1 MVYNVKWHFSP
12 ICFLINLAVNYVKFV
27 FPGNKDLCDNG
38 NLLGKIW
45 EKELNLELKDNLQ
58 TR

>member
-1 MVYNVKWHFSP
+1 MW
-12 ICFLINLAVNYVKFV
+12 NLL
-27 FPGNKDLCDNG
+27 FPANKELCDNG
-38 NLLGKIW
+38 NLLGKSW